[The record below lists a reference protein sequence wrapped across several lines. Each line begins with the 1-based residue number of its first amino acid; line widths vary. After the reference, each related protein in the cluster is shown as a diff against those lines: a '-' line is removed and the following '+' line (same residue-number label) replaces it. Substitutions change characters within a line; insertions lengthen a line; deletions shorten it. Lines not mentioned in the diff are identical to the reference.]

1 MGEGILAQSAARLA
15 RPAAQAPAC
24 EGAVWGERY
33 ALLLRAGQH
42 LAFVFTEQQIH
53 VVLYGDELR
62 PAMFAGD
69 GVGLLQ
75 LPRRDVRRADVPR
88 LAGGH
93 GVREALHDL
102 LDRRAPIPHV
112 VDVQVHVVHTE
123 MAQTHIEIVADVLL
137 AAHAVLDL
145 LVGARQELRGH
156 HHIVACR
163 HGGERAAEV
172 FLGRAVLVDDCRV

>member
-1 MGEGILAQSAARLA
+1 MYRFS
-15 RPAAQAPAC
+15 
-24 EGAVWGERY
+24 
-33 ALLLRAGQH
+33 
-42 LAFVFTEQQIH
+42 
-53 VVLYGDELR
+53 
-62 PAMFAGD
+62 
-69 GVGLLQ
+69 
-75 LPRRDVRRADVPR
+75 
-88 LAGGH
+88 
-93 GVREALHDL
+93 
-102 LDRRAPIPHV
+102 
-112 VDVQVHVVHTE
+112 VVHTE